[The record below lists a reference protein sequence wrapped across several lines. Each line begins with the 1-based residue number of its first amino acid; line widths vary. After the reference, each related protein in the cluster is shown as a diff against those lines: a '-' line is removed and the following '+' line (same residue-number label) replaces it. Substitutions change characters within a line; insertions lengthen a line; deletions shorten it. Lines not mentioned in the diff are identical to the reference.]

1 MESSVAQLVKLSV
14 TVSGVDGSPPA
25 GFFFIFSFHFSLY
38 RLRNMMFPFYDK
50 PSGKTVKY
58 FTIAFFLLLSHF
70 RENGNDALPK
80 SSIFSQLIYRF
91 TICVNKF
98 LSVFFMLG
106 KLLTYVQG
114 EVERGKEKERERWR

>member
-14 TVSGVDGSPPA
+14 TVSRVDGSPPA

-98 LSVFFMLG
+98 LSVSNPANYNEMSWHVL
-106 KLLTYVQG
+106 KSHT
-114 EVERGKEKERERWR
+114 RSSIDRRRK